1 MNKYTTPVADSLT
14 SRQPYAIVA
23 VFPGRKPKGVGRTR
37 NRSDAEDMARFL
49 GIKIPKGAFYVIF
62 DPEEIYTQMA
72 TT

>member
-1 MNKYTTPVADSLT
+1 MNKYTAPVPDSLT

-23 VFPGRKPKGVGRTR
+23 VFPERKAKAAGRTR
-37 NRSDAEDMARFL
+37 NRFDAAVIARFL
-49 GIKIPKGAFYVIF
+49 SIKVPKGAFYVIF

>member
-1 MNKYTTPVADSLT
+1 MSKYTPPVPDSLT

-23 VFPGRKPKGVGRTR
+23 VFPARKPKAIGRTR

-49 GIKIPKGAFYVIF
+49 GRKIPKGAFYVIF
-62 DPEEIYTQMA
+62 DPEESYSQMV